1 VSTPPPRKAATFD
14 WTTAFIA
21 VLVLVSGTTVY
32 LRDGW
37 GRVLEILG
45 HDFLLFVGIMPS
57 LLAGCLLAAF
67 VALLLPR
74 ETVRRWIGAESGIT
88 GIFIG
93 AAAGVIL
100 PGGPFTIYP
109 VAATLAVMGADI
121 GAIVAF
127 ITSWS
132 LLGYSRALVWEL
144 PFFGVHFVGWRIL
157 LSLPLPILAGLMV
170 RPLANL
176 LAKKFR

>member
-1 VSTPPPRKAATFD
+1 M
-14 WTTAFIA
+14 
-21 VLVLVSGTTVY
+21 LVIVSGVTVY
-32 LRDGW
+32 LRDGMA
-37 GRVLEILG
+37 RVWEILG
-45 HDFLLFVGIMPS
+45 HDFWLFVAILPS

-74 ETVRRWIGAESGIT
+74 ETVKRWVGAEAGIT

-109 VAATLAVMGADI
+109 VAATLALIGADI

-157 LSLPLPILAGLMV
+157 LSLPLPILAGLLA
-170 RPLANL
+170 RPLANA
-176 LAKKFR
+176 LARRLP